1 MAIPPIKKTLSLPIN
16 DAVNPPSKD
25 PKGAAMLVKLAI
37 KEKTLPIN
45 SSGSTLCKMDMK
57 MTFVTPMDT

>member
-45 SSGSTLCKMDMK
+45 SSGKWAYYFFMINLN
-57 MTFVTPMDT
+57 VQE

>member
-1 MAIPPIKKTLSLPIN
+1 
-16 DAVNPPSKD
+16 
-25 PKGAAMLVKLAI
+25 MLVKLAI

-57 MTFVTPMDT
+57 MTFVTPMDI